1 MMLSSRTIHPL
12 PVKPLQP
19 SSTAPDWMQKV
30 AEVVESRFQ
39 AQGVRLTLGG
49 EPTVVPLNPE
59 GPEWSITAD
68 GPTKLPLARRLARSL
83 QQEVWPGSTLLFCP
97 GKCYEGEVNPRW
109 ALRLFTGSDGT
120 PPVRWPEA
128 SQPGDQGAVLSPEQA
143 TAWLEQL
150 GQRLGVTLHPLA
162 LRDPLDPSRHT
173 WAVPLTVDEPSS
185 DNPSDPMA
193 WKAVAWP
200 LEDRLC
206 ELNRAVGPAGLRLPL
221 EHFPDDVPRQVLTLE
236 LQEGQWDLF
245 LPPLLRRPLVAL
257 LQAVADSLGPL
268 AAPGL
273 GGMLPSDLDD
283 RWQVLGL
290 TADPG
295 VLEINLPVCHGW
307 PDYDAWLRRLE
318 TVGAS
323 HGLRSWKETP
333 EGQQQGTG
341 GGNHLLW
348 GGPNLALHPFF
359 SRPAWLVGVLR
370 YWQHHPSLAYLF
382 SGPGVGPASQAPRPD
397 EAAGDLFDL
406 ELAYR
411 AIEAA
416 DGQPSSEPFGDH
428 RNLIGETL
436 RHLHADRSGNN
447 HRSEISF
454 DKFWNPG
461 TPAGCLGLIEFRAL
475 ESLPDQTWTSAI
487 ALLWSALAA
496 HLLDPRHRPAALK
509 DWGESLH
516 DRQLLPSQLWADLES
531 ILAELADDGL
541 DLEATPFRELWQ
553 WRFPPLLHWRGMAP
567 AQADQDRPELILR
580 SAPEP
585 WPLICDFPRE
595 GGFTSRFI
603 DGSLRRFE
611 VEANTS
617 FRRSCR
623 LMLNGRPLELAN
635 SPEVMAVRYRQQRL
649 YPCLHPAI
657 DPHSPLTLV
666 VDSAA
671 GEQPFTMGADEWV
684 FRETADW
691 NPSPRDWANPPW
703 RGRRRDAS
711 VTVDLRLR

>member
-1 MMLSSRTIHPL
+1 
-12 PVKPLQP
+12 
-19 SSTAPDWMQKV
+19 
-30 AEVVESRFQ
+30 
-39 AQGVRLTLGG
+39 
-49 EPTVVPLNPE
+49 
-59 GPEWSITAD
+59 
-68 GPTKLPLARRLARSL
+68 
-83 QQEVWPGSTLLFCP
+83 
-97 GKCYEGEVNPRW
+97 
-109 ALRLFTGSDGT
+109 
-120 PPVRWPEA
+120 
-128 SQPGDQGAVLSPEQA
+128 
-143 TAWLEQL
+143 
-150 GQRLGVTLHPLA
+150 
-162 LRDPLDPSRHT
+162 
-173 WAVPLTVDEPSS
+173 
-185 DNPSDPMA
+185 
-193 WKAVAWP
+193 VAWP
-200 LEDRLC
+200 LQDHLC

-221 EHFPDDVPRQVLTLE
+221 EHFPPDVPRQVLTLE
-236 LQEGQWDLF
+236 LHDGQWDLF

-307 PDYDAWLRRLE
+307 RDYDTWLRRLE
-318 TVGAS
+318 TIGAS
-323 HGLRSWKETP
+323 LGLRSWKETP

-348 GGPNLALHPFF
+348 GGPNLAQHPFF

-370 YWQHHPSLAYLF
+370 YWQHHPCLAYLF

-411 AIEAA
+411 AIETV

-496 HLLDPRHRPAALK
+496 HLLDPSHRPAALK

-531 ILAELADDGL
+531 ILAELAQNGL
-541 DLEATPFRELWQ
+541 ELDATPFRALWQ
-553 WRFPPLLHWRGMAP
+553 WRFPPLLHWRGMEP
-567 AQADQDRPELILR
+567 AEAHQDIPELILR
-580 SAPEP
+580 PAPEP

-611 VEANTS
+611 VEANAS
-617 FRRSCR
+617 FRSHCR
-623 LMLNGRPLELAN
+623 LLLNGRPLDVAH
-635 SPEVMAVRYRQQRL
+635 SPEVLAVRYRQQRL

-657 DPHSPLTLV
+657 EPHSPLTLV
-666 VDSAA
+666 VSSPR
-671 GEQPFTMGADEWV
+671 GEQSFTLTDDGLAFAESDS
-684 FRETADW
+684 DSP
-691 NPSPRDWANPPW
+691 NPQAWAKPPW
-703 RGRRRDAS
+703 RGRRRSES
-711 VTVDLRLR
+711 VTVDLRLG